1 MAGSTFACLGA
12 SILTIDRV
20 YMRPCTVIW
29 LAVMG
34 ASFEGSDDDQTLDAK
49 KRRRVDSGKR

>member
-1 MAGSTFACLGA
+1 MEEIEHRLGA
-12 SILTIDRV
+12 TPLPRLPESDSKV
-20 YMRPCTVIW
+20 P
-29 LAVMG
+29 MG

>member
-1 MAGSTFACLGA
+1 MFPIVDTSGQQGPA
-12 SILTIDRV
+12 
-20 YMRPCTVIW
+20 
-29 LAVMG
+29 MG